1 MQPRATATT
10 FSTNGASTSARPLR
24 VLLVGE
30 DAAYARLL
38 RRTLREVER
47 TRFEIA
53 VANTTAE
60 ACSRLTTAEWDCVLL
75 DLAVSEAAGL
85 ESLVRVQAARP
96 GIAVVVL
103 SSQDREQLALEALHR
118 GAQDYLPKGR
128 LEPQLVA
135 RAIRYAIERKSTE
148 QELSRLA
155 LHDSLTGLPNRV
167 LFIDRLER
175 ALARADRRPRSLAV
189 LFVDLDRFKAVNDT
203 FGHQA
208 GDRVLSEIAS
218 RLRSTIRP
226 SDTVARLGG
235 DEFALLCEDLPGPD
249 APVQVAERIC
259 SRLERPFRF
268 GEDEVF
274 VRASVG
280 IALAEGPAAAMDL
293 LRDADD
299 AMYTAKERG
308 CGWHACANGLAERRA
323 SSRRG
328 LENDL
333 HRAVERG
340 ELRVFYQPQVSFR
353 TGAVAG
359 VEALVRWRHPRRGL
373 IEPDYF
379 IPLAEQT
386 GLIVPVGAWV
396 LEEACRQV
404 RRWQAGGPELDL
416 TMSVNVSPRQLADP
430 GFIGTVGDAL
440 ASSAIDPSQLC
451 LEITE
456 EAVVDDVEGV
466 TETLKVLKT
475 LGVNLAMDDFGRG
488 RSSLSFLDRFPID
501 LLKIDRTFVERLRAD
516 RGSRRIVAAVIG
528 LAHALGL
535 VAVAEGVEGLEDHAE
550 LESLGCD
557 FAQGYLFCEARPADA
572 LAPLLAGNVP
582 VAA

>member
-10 FSTNGASTSARPLR
+10 FSTSAQPLR
-24 VLLVGE
+24 VLLVAD
-30 DAAYARLL
+30 DADYAQLL
-38 RRTLREVER
+38 RRTLRDVEL
-47 TRFEIA
+47 TRFH
-53 VANTTAE
+53 V
-60 ACSRLTTAEWDCVLL
+60 ACSRGIADACTRLTKAKYDCLLL
-75 DLAVSEAAGL
+75 DLALLDAAGL
-85 ESLVRVQAARP
+85 EALRRVQAARP
-96 GIAVVVL
+96 EVPVVVL
-103 SSQDREQLALEALHR
+103 MGQDDEQLVHDALHR
-118 GAQDYLPKGR
+118 GAQDYLPKTQV
-128 LEPQLVA
+128 EPQLVA

-148 QELSRLA
+148 RELSRLA
-155 LHDSLTGLPNRV
+155 LHDSLTGLPNRLV
-167 LFIDRLER
+167 FIDRLER
-175 ALARADRRPRSLAV
+175 AIARADRRPQTLAV

-208 GDRVLSEIAS
+208 GDRLLSEIAN
-218 RLRSTIRP
+218 RLRSTLRP
-226 SDTVARLGG
+226 SDSVARFGG
-235 DEFALLCEDLPGPD
+235 DEFAMLCEDLAGPD
-249 APVQVAERIC
+249 APIRVAERIC
-259 SRLERPFRF
+259 SQVARPFRF
-268 GEDEVF
+268 GDDEVF

-280 IALAEGPAAAMDL
+280 IAVAEGPAAAMDL
-293 LRDADD
+293 MRDADD
-299 AMYTAKERG
+299 AMYAAKQRG
-308 CGWHACANGLAERRA
+308 CGWHISGKGPVERRA
-323 SSRRG
+323 AGRRG

-340 ELRVFYQPQVSFR
+340 ELRVFYQPQVSFL

-359 VEALVRWRHPRRGL
+359 VEALVRWQHPTRGL

-404 RRWQAGGPELDL
+404 RRWQAGGQELDL

-430 GFIGTVGDAL
+430 GFTDTVGCVL
-440 ASSAIDPSQLC
+440 SSTGIDPSQLC

-466 TETLKVLKT
+466 TDTLKMLKT
-475 LGVNLAMDDFGRG
+475 LDVNLAMDDFGRG

-516 RGSRRIVAAVIG
+516 KDSRQIVGAVIA
-528 LAHALGL
+528 LAHTLGL
-535 VAVAEGVEGLEDHAE
+535 VAVAEGVEGLEDLAE

-557 FAQGYLFCEARPADA
+557 FAQGYLFCEARPPEA
-572 LAPLLAGNVP
+572 LAPLLASDVA